1 MPILNRTTMN
11 FRKLGIIFSSAV
23 FLGLPFQVFA
33 EDVTVS
39 VTPGQT
45 RQEERGAKRE
55 ESKQNIA
62 DRRKQMLNKM
72 KGKLVVVVE
81 KMNKMAQKLHEHV
94 DKLRNRAAEF
104 SKNRGTD
111 TSRVETALV
120 EAERHIGLAETG
132 IADLKSKLSGLES
145 TTTPKNVA
153 QTFRTGV
160 QSIHIHFKDAR
171 ENLVVAVKALKDVA
185 KETRP
190 TKGVESPR

>member
-1 MPILNRTTMN
+1 MN

-33 EDVTVS
+33 QDVTVS
-39 VTPGQT
+39 VTPGQI
-45 RQEERGAKRE
+45 RQEERGAKRDE
-55 ESKQNIA
+55 AKQNIA
-62 DRRKQMLNKM
+62 DRRQQMVNKM
-72 KGKLVVVVE
+72 KEKLAAVVDR
-81 KMNKMAQKLHEHV
+81 MNKMAQRLREHV
-94 DKLRNRAAEF
+94 GKLRNRAAEIT
-104 SKNRGTD
+104 KNRGAD
-111 TSRVETALV
+111 TSKVEAALI

-185 KETRP
+185 KEIRP
-190 TKGVESPR
+190 TKGVESPE